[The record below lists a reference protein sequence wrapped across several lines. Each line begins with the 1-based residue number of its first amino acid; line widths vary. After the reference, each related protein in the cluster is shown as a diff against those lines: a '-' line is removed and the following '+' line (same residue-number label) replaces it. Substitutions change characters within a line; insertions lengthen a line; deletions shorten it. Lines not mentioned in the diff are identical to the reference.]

1 MKNLLLT
8 VATILSTIS
17 VFAQA
22 PQAINYQAVVRN
34 TTGDVIKNQNV
45 RFKLSIT
52 EGVAGTTTY
61 AETQQATTSNLGLVN
76 LTIGS
81 GTVATG
87 TFSAVNWATGNKF
100 LKIEIDATGGT
111 TYALMGTQ
119 QLVSVPYALHAA
131 TSGAV
136 ANQWQFNSSGIN
148 YNTGNVGIGTVNP
161 NFAVHI
167 ERDGDGFGSSAY
179 DQRTMLFLQNTST
192 NTAANSNL
200 KIGSAGTIGT
210 TNLTNFTQNYNILPG
225 YANCGMLSNNGGGLI
240 LQTVQPLRLKVGANA
255 PDRMIISSDGN
266 IGMGTTTPNFALHL
280 ERDGDAF
287 GNSAFD
293 QRTMLFLQNTAT
305 SAAANTNLKIGSAG
319 TTGTTNLTNF
329 TPNYN
334 IVPGYANCG
343 MLSNNGGGLILQTVQ
358 PLRLKVGANTPD
370 RMTINGDGNIGM
382 GTTTPNYALHIERN
396 ADAFNNPAFDSRA
409 LLYLLNTSTS
419 NEANTY
425 IKVGSSGT
433 TASTNLINYPNSYSV
448 YPGYANYGMLSNNG
462 AGLILQSAQ
471 TIRFITGVPTNP
483 DRLIVTSAGNIGIG
497 TSTPVAKL
505 QVTSGDVYIDDST
518 KGIIMKSPNGN
529 CWRVTIDNTGNM
541 VRTAITCPQ

>member
-8 VATILSTIS
+8 VAMILSTIG

-34 TTGDVIKNQNV
+34 ATGDVIKNQNV

-87 TFSAVNWATGNKF
+87 TFSAVNWATGSKF

-136 ANQWQFNSSGIN
+136 TNQWQFNSSGIN
-148 YNTGNVGIGTVNP
+148 YNLGKVGIGNSNPTKVLDIQVNSDLSGAGDDRFALKINNISTSNSSQAGLTLNAGNSLNETTLSHVASSYSIYPGFSDFGQLRSTGSGLILQASKTNGLIKFQTGGIDERMRIEANGNVGI
-161 NFAVHI
+161 
-167 ERDGDGFGSSAY
+167 
-179 DQRTMLFLQNTST
+179 
-192 NTAANSNL
+192 
-200 KIGSAGTIGT
+200 
-210 TNLTNFTQNYNILPG
+210 
-225 YANCGMLSNNGGGLI
+225 
-240 LQTVQPLRLKVGANA
+240 
-255 PDRMIISSDGN
+255 
-266 IGMGTTTPNFALHL
+266 
-280 ERDGDAF
+280 
-287 GNSAFD
+287 
-293 QRTMLFLQNTAT
+293 
-305 SAAANTNLKIGSAG
+305 
-319 TTGTTNLTNF
+319 
-329 TPNYN
+329 
-334 IVPGYANCG
+334 
-343 MLSNNGGGLILQTVQ
+343 
-358 PLRLKVGANTPD
+358 
-370 RMTINGDGNIGM
+370 

-396 ADAFNNPAFDSRA
+396 ADEFNNPPYDSRA
-409 LLYLLNTSTS
+409 LLYVLNTSTS
-419 NEANTY
+419 NSANTY

-433 TASTNLINYPNSYSV
+433 TASTNLINYPPSYSV
-448 YPGYANYGMLSNNG
+448 VPGYANCGLLSNNG
-462 AGLILQSAQ
+462 SGLILQSVQ
-471 TIRFITGVPTNP
+471 PIRFKVGDNPP
-483 DRLIVTSAGNIGIG
+483 DRMVIAASGNVGIG

-505 QVTSGDVYIDDST
+505 QVTSGDVYIDDNT

-529 CWRVTIDNTGNM
+529 CWRVTVDNTGNL
-541 VRTAITCPQ
+541 VRTAITCPN